1 MNKAIRLLVVS
12 VMAVVPF
19 LQPASLVEAS
29 LDQRNDV
36 ATNTSTILS
45 NKEIS
50 KFDKY
55 VRVKNNKFILNL
67 PTNNN
72 FSSQEIKA
80 VQQMIDNTNEDVSA
94 NDKKINATTKE
105 VTATSPSN
113 NNLKFGISL
122 YASRKKATK
131 KHYTYKLFWWGTR
144 YYFRSNAAVYQMDH
158 ELDGYMTALAIT
170 GTLAAVVSSGAA
182 TAVSGS
188 VAAYLNKVK
197 SDLDYMNNMHPHS
210 YLYMD
215 VNKTG
220 FYKIKTFK

>member
-36 ATNTSTILS
+36 ATNTSTVLS

-122 YASRKKATK
+122 Y
-131 KHYTYKLFWWGTR
+131 
-144 YYFRSNAAVYQMDH
+144 
-158 ELDGYMTALAIT
+158 
-170 GTLAAVVSSGAA
+170 SGAA

>member
-1 MNKAIRLLVVS
+1 MNKAIRLLVAF

-29 LDQRNDV
+29 SDQRNDAV
-36 ATNTSTILS
+36 VNTSTVLS
-45 NKEIS
+45 NGKIS

-55 VRVKNNKFILNL
+55 VKVKNNKFILNL
-67 PTNNN
+67 PVNNS
-72 FSSQEIKA
+72 FSSQEVKA
-80 VQQMIDNTNEDVSA
+80 VQQMIDNANEDVSA
-94 NDKKINATTKE
+94 NDKKINVTTKE
-105 VTATSPSN
+105 VTVTSPSN

-122 YASRKKATK
+122 YASRKKTTK

-158 ELDGYMTALAIT
+158 ELDSYVTALAIT
-170 GTLAAVVSSGAA
+170 GALAAVVSSGAA
-182 TAVSGS
+182 AAVSGS
-188 VAAYLNKVK
+188 VAAYLKKVK
-197 SDLDYMNNMHPHS
+197 SDLDYMNKMHPHS